1 MVEDAIGIEEVVA
14 IGYGTKVKGE
24 LTGSIAKTD
33 NTTFETRPITNT
45 MNALQGVLPGVTV
58 TMGSGQPGR
67 ENYSLQIRGASS
79 ISGSK
84 PLVLIDGVGL
94 KVG

>member
-1 MVEDAIGIEEVVA
+1 
-14 IGYGTKVKGE
+14 
-24 LTGSIAKTD
+24 
-33 NTTFETRPITNT
+33 